1 MENNILLSNKE
12 NIIMII
18 RSNLIREKFRSQAEI
33 SSFLEKRGYYVSQSN
48 ISNYLKE
55 SNIRK
60 NREGYYEDTG
70 LKAKKYLLRDLLL
83 KSEATILKPRIYG
96 NILPEYTCSS
106 NEELFV
112 TFISLKHG
120 FENYICELLLDCFDS
135 YSIFCQTG
143 YGCIQVLSSSKE
155 NIQLIYS
162 FISKLCKVQD

>member
-1 MENNILLSNKE
+1 MKNNEQLSNKE

-18 RSNLIREKFRSQAEI
+18 KSNLIREKFKSQAEI
-33 SSFLEKRGYYVSQSN
+33 SSFLESLGYYVSQSN
-48 ISNYLKE
+48 ISNYLQE

-70 LKAKKYLLRDLLL
+70 LKARKYILRDLLH

-96 NILPEYTCSS
+96 NILPEYTCSN

-112 TFISLKHG
+112 TFIPLKHG

-135 YSIFCQTG
+135 FSIFCQSG
-143 YGCIQVLSSSKE
+143 YGCVQVLSSSKQD
-155 NIQLIYS
+155 IKLIYS
-162 FISKLCKVQD
+162 SISKLCRAQY